1 MTTAPSKPLSP
12 IILFVQW
19 MLFSSFGWF
28 IGLGLGVFLN
38 GKITGQP
45 GIREGDP
52 LPYVILLSVGL
63 TLGFSQSLVLRSL
76 LPGAQRW
83 LRYTLAGFALAVL
96 VFILASLVRLPLEGL
111 LDDALWLALSGAA
124 VALPQWRLL
133 RQHFNQVW
141 LWIVAS
147 ALGWL
152 GFLWLAATP
161 AVEIYELIVR
171 GLLYSLVGL
180 ALQGVVLVWLQ
191 RAQQKTPPALLK
203 GKRK

>member
-1 MTTAPSKPLSP
+1 
-12 IILFVQW
+12 

-28 IGLGLGVFLN
+28 SGLGLGVWLN

-76 LPGAQRW
+76 LPAAPRW

-96 VFILASLVRLPLEGL
+96 VIILASLVRLPLEGL

-133 RQHFNQVW
+133 RQYFNQAW
-141 LWIVAS
+141 LWIVAT

-161 AVEIYELIVR
+161 AVEVYELIVR

-180 ALQGVVLVWLQ
+180 VLQGVVLIWLQ
-191 RAQQKTPPALLK
+191 RAQQKTPPAPRK